1 MLTSKIKK
9 KIIIGAWSWSGMY
22 KRISK
27 SEVNRIIDLCLSNKF
42 YEFDTSPS
50 YKNADN
56 ILSYYK
62 KKNSKIVIN
71 TKCGWNL
78 KMERTHKISE
88 IKDGINKLLDK
99 FEKINVLQ
107 LHNPRD
113 EIKNWDELLDMFE
126 EYKKKKL
133 INYSGIS
140 LARNFYF
147 PSSLLNKFDFVQDE
161 FNLLRIDP
169 IYKMKKFRN
178 ILAARSVFANG
189 ILTDGFKNKSVYKE
203 NDHRSS
209 WLKGDRK
216 KNILIQKKILEKLN
230 KDNITRF
237 AMNFV
242 MHYKFFDKF
251 IFGFRTE
258 KQFDTFLENLK
269 NLKPLSKNTIQKIIS
284 LHNSNKYFLNKKLR
298 YNN

>member
-1 MLTSKIKK
+1 MLTSKTKK

-27 SEVNRIIDLCLSNKF
+27 NEVNKVIDLCLSNKF

-50 YKNADN
+50 YKLADN
-56 ILSYYK
+56 ILSHYK
-62 KKNSKIVIN
+62 KRNTKILIN

-78 KMERTHKISE
+78 KMERTYKIAE

-99 FEKINVLQ
+99 FENINVLQ

-113 EIKNWDELLDMFE
+113 EIKNWDEILEMFE

-140 LARNFYF
+140 LARNFYL
-147 PSSLLNKFDFVQDE
+147 PSNLLNKFDFVQDE

-209 WLKGDRK
+209 WLRGDRK
-216 KNILIQKKILEKLN
+216 KNILIQKKILKELTN
-230 KDNITRF
+230 DNITQF
-237 AMNFV
+237 AMNFA
-242 MHYKFFDKF
+242 MQYKMFDKF
-251 IFGFRTE
+251 IFGFRTL
-258 KQFDTFLENLK
+258 KQFDNFLK
-269 NLKPLSKNTIQKIIS
+269 NIKNLRALDKETTKKIIS
-284 LHNSNKYFLNKKLR
+284 LHNNNKFFLNKKLR